1 MSWYLA
7 NRERII
13 DQFATIAGLKDL
25 REAAESYPNLRDFF
39 VEGVTENIRQCTEE
53 LNQLANETSDQD
65 VKVTAQGLAKLM
77 RGQGVVVVTQ
87 GFGYEDD
94 EEEDGTSES
103 LPPQVTLSPSVQ
115 SRTKRRKTLR

>member
-1 MSWYLA
+1 MAVSVCRNGASSSLGGGNAIRIDTMSWYLA
-7 NRERII
+7 NEKRII

-87 GFGYEDD
+87 GFG
-94 EEEDGTSES
+94 
-103 LPPQVTLSPSVQ
+103 
-115 SRTKRRKTLR
+115 